1 MYKSARKLIMDSA
14 KERRFHQRL
23 PLRLNVLCQTVGLS
37 SGKSYTGST
46 IDVSTGGMLVEVNE
60 SGLDEGQLLSIEM
73 SVPPTTG
80 LVEYGG
86 RFSSYARVCRVLE
99 RRDDSSA
106 KAVALEFCD
115 SPHFR
120 T

>member
-1 MYKSARKLIMDSA
+1 MQKMEQIKD
-14 KERRFHQRL
+14 RRYHQRL

-37 SGKSYTGST
+37 SGKSYTGNT

-60 SGLDEGQLLSIEM
+60 GGLDEGQLLSIEM

-99 RRDDSSA
+99 RDDDCFA
-106 KAVALEFCD
+106 KAIALEFCD
-115 SPHFR
+115 CPHFR